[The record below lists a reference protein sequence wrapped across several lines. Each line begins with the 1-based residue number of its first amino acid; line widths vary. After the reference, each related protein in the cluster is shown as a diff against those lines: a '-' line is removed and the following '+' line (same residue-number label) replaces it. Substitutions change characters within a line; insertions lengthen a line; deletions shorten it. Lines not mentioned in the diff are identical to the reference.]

1 MKYLRERC
9 SVEEKRELPQV
20 VRLVVPKARGEIGE
34 GLVNAVLTAAV
45 YSVEQKP
52 GTWRKMITAL
62 YCGAEKTAKGTVNEF
77 LFNAMVDCLLEEYRT
92 LLHRPSKNGQ

>member
-45 YSVEQKP
+45 YSA
-52 GTWRKMITAL
+52 RM
-62 YCGAEKTAKGTVNEF
+62 F
-77 LFNAMVDCLLEEYRT
+77 SFFM
-92 LLHRPSKNGQ
+92 